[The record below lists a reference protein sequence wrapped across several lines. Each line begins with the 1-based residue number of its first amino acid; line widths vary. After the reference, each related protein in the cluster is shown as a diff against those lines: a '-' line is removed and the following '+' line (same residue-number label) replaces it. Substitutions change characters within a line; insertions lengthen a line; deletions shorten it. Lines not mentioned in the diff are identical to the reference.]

1 MVVMPLCPGDSSLR
15 TDKNSSD
22 QLIYKPAVHAI
33 ATTSPF
39 KRGPLLVCSNF
50 KEIWQDL
57 EAAIELHMEEM
68 TEIESRIATA
78 TIQVLQECLP
88 FKMQDKEVAEDL
100 EAAELVDLF
109 DGL

>member
-1 MVVMPLCPGDSSLR
+1 MVVMPLCPEDSSLR
-15 TDKNSSD
+15 TNKNSYLQSST
-22 QLIYKPAVHAI
+22 YNCYHF
-33 ATTSPF
+33 PF
-39 KRGPLLVCSNF
+39 KRAPLLVCSNF

>member
-1 MVVMPLCPGDSSLR
+1 LLPVPLQER
-15 TDKNSSD
+15 
-22 QLIYKPAVHAI
+22 
-33 ATTSPF
+33 SPLF
-39 KRGPLLVCSNF
+39 GIVQFQS
-50 KEIWQDL
+50 IWQDL

-78 TIQVLQECLP
+78 TMEVLQECLP